1 LTNIVNS
8 DTLKPMIEGAPN
20 LDENEIE
27 IPVITEED
35 VDTMFDNL
43 APEVPKQPVA
53 EIGVP
58 HDKKSVLEM
67 QLEELNRKISVAK
80 GNIKR
85 GQGTMGSTIGS
96 QIKALGRQKDNLLKE
111 ANKTS
116 RGISGLV

>member
-1 LTNIVNS
+1 
-8 DTLKPMIEGAPN
+8 MIEGAPN

-58 HDKKSVLEM
+58 HDKKSVL
-67 QLEELNRKISVAK
+67 
-80 GNIKR
+80 
-85 GQGTMGSTIGS
+85 
-96 QIKALGRQKDNLLKE
+96 
-111 ANKTS
+111 
-116 RGISGLV
+116 

>member
-1 LTNIVNS
+1 
-8 DTLKPMIEGAPN
+8 MIEGAPN